1 MNTIAEVSSEFYVS
15 PSLLIEYLFCPRF
28 IYFMNSLCIPQREEK
43 RKKVMIGREL
53 HEQRSKTNIDYLRK
67 KIGCVGKEINVYLSS
82 NNLKIHGEVDEV
94 LTLSDGTM
102 APLDYKF
109 SEYKDF
115 TFKTHRYQ
123 SVFYGLLIKENYKKD
138 VRKGFIC
145 YARSKN
151 LLKEI
156 KINEKDFEELKKII
170 EEVIKIRLFSF
181 FPKGAKSKMKCI
193 DCTYKN
199 ICVKI

>member
-1 MNTIAEVSSEFYVS
+1 MNQTKEVSLEFYVS

-43 RKKVMIGREL
+43 RKKVLIGREL

-67 KIGCVGKEINVYLSS
+67 KIGCVGKEINIYLSS
-82 NNLKIHGEVDEV
+82 EKYKIHGEVDEV
-94 LTLSDGTM
+94 LTLQDGTM

-123 SVFYGLLIKENYKKD
+123 SVFYGLLIMENYGKD
-138 VRKGFIC
+138 VKKAFIC
-145 YARSKN
+145 YVRSKN

-156 KINEKDFEELKKII
+156 KIKENDFDELKRMIDEI
-170 EEVIKIRLFSF
+170 IKIRLYSF
-181 FPKGAKSKMKCI
+181 FPKSTKSKTKCI